1 MTLRKISALGRTM
14 TGGGMLLVVAGLA
27 FQMGWAKIVGLLV
40 TAAGLVLL
48 WTKLRCPY
56 CGGRIQDLKAECCAN
71 CGEEM
76 DYDAKN

>member
-1 MTLRKISALGRTM
+1 MTLRKISTLGRGL
-14 TGGGMLLVVAGLA
+14 TGGGLLLLVAGLA
-27 FQMGWAKIVGLLV
+27 FQMGWSKI
-40 TAAGLVLL
+40 AGLIVAVAGVLLL

-56 CGGRIQDLKAECCAN
+56 CGGRIQDLKAECCAT

>member
-1 MTLRKISALGRTM
+1 MTLRKISTLGRGL
-14 TGGGMLLVVAGLA
+14 TGGGLL
-27 FQMGWAKIVGLLV
+27 
-40 TAAGLVLL
+40 LL

-56 CGGRIQDLKAECCAN
+56 CGGRIQDLKAECCAT

>member
-1 MTLRKISALGRTM
+1 MTLREIGTLGRGL
-14 TGGGMLLVVAGLA
+14 TGGGLLLLVAGLA
-27 FQMGWAKIVGLLV
+27 FQMGWAKIVGLIV
-40 TAAGLVLL
+40 AAAGVLLL

-56 CGGRIQDLKAECCAN
+56 CGGRIQDLKAECCAT

>member
-1 MTLRKISALGRTM
+1 MTLRKISALGRGL
-14 TGGGMLLVVAGLA
+14 TGGGLLLLVTGLA
-27 FQMGWAKIVGLLV
+27 FQMGWAKI
-40 TAAGLVLL
+40 AGLIVAVVGVLLL

-56 CGGRIQDLKAECCAN
+56 CGSRIQDLKAECCAT